1 MKMAC
6 CCAAWTIVLPACS
19 SGFSMRCIA
28 QQPLCGVPYRRCL
41 ALGLSLSEADAV
53 DGSHPLRGFIILK
66 TSVAR
71 GFGCSAH

>member
-6 CCAAWTIVLPACS
+6 CCAAWMIVLPTCL

-28 QQPLCGVPYRRCL
+28 RRLLCGVPYRRCL

-53 DGSHPLRGFIILK
+53 DGLHLLMGL
-66 TSVAR
+66 
-71 GFGCSAH
+71 